1 MRSLQRLDEHDS
13 SYVTCLFRQ
22 FLITGSRSAVIR
34 IRLYTGNPISIAKF
48 KESDLFVLYYPAS
61 LRNSCGAALL

>member
-1 MRSLQRLDEHDS
+1 MRSLQPLDEHDS
-13 SYVTCLFRQ
+13 SYVICLFRQ
-22 FLITGSRSAVIR
+22 FLITGSRSPGIR

-61 LRNSCGAALL
+61 VRNSCGVALL

>member
-1 MRSLQRLDEHDS
+1 MRTLQRLDEHDS
-13 SYVTCLFRQ
+13 AYVICLFRQ

-34 IRLYTGNPISIAKF
+34 IRLYTGNPISIVKF

-61 LRNSCGAALL
+61 LRNSCGVALL

>member
-1 MRSLQRLDEHDS
+1 MRSLQRLDERDS
-13 SYVTCLFRQ
+13 SYVICLFRQ
-22 FLITGSRSAVIR
+22 FLITDSQSAGIR

-61 LRNSCGAALL
+61 VRNSCGVALL